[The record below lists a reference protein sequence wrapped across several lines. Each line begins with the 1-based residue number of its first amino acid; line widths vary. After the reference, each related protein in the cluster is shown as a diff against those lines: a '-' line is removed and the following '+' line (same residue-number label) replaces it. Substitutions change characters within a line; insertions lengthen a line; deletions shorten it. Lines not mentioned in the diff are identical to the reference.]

1 MKKVTP
7 QKYDRSIYGTFGQFF
22 THNNSPVFYLNTA
35 LPIDN
40 INWIKPVRDI
50 LNISEVDFDELV
62 QRNLD
67 DSRIK
72 NDISQYLISDKGYKF
87 FPPIVSAF
95 VAPTEKKDSIKNRYP
110 KLKVRF
116 EDTEEG
122 KVVKIEFEDSFILIL
137 FVDEE
142 NNFLNTPVELRWK
155 SSGISLMAVDGQHR
169 LVTLKAIRGL
179 LDSDDEKA
187 YYKSL
192 EEHKSILNDI
202 DIPTT
207 ILFFPNSY
215 QELSKGSEQILD
227 QVFPNSGWLGNEQK
241 DIKEIIRNVFVDVNK
256 NAKTPSES
264 RNILLNEKDI
274 CAIFA
279 RNIFSTIKEIDK
291 NTYSYLLDFDSP
303 RNKEFQIDQN
313 RPVITTIG
321 IVYKIC
327 ENLFKDTKGD
337 RRKSED
343 GNALRTRLN
352 LYKLEFESESV
363 KLEDL
368 TPFDFSYSQRKVLL
382 DQFKKTWT
390 QTFVYFYTE
399 LLPFKKL
406 FVSMNKSFDEW
417 LEKTKKDSL
426 TEDETKIYSILFGGS
441 EKRFF
446 LQQNAKNRS
455 VEYNDYRLL
464 FRKLQSKEK
473 EIKESIGNH
482 RFFFSQMF
490 QSAFF
495 EFVEFILSSPILECE
510 DSWLEQEYLESIII
524 ILNGYIE
531 DKKNNSL
538 FKFEDALNS
547 LLFNGKNNPSP
558 GKIELV
564 STIIKLIAFNHKRD
578 ISENPFINKFNVQS
592 EFIDELNSECFEIIS
607 KNLTNSLEEE
617 FRQDIEIR
625 QLVLNIQKAKNEK
638 SDEKMSELKSDYT
651 ERLELYLADRKKT
664 ELIRLKQHLNID

>member
-1 MKKVTP
+1 MKKVRP

-72 NDISQYLISDKGYKF
+72 NDISQYLITDKGYKF

-116 EDTEEG
+116 EETVEG

-137 FVDEE
+137 FVDED
-142 NNFLNTPVELRWK
+142 NNILNTPVELRWK

-215 QELSKGSEQILD
+215 QDLSEGSEEILD
-227 QVFPNSGWLGNEQK
+227 EVFPNSGWLENEQK

-279 RNIFSTIKEIDK
+279 RHIFSTIKEIDK

-313 RPVITTIG
+313 RPIITTIG
-321 IVYKIC
+321 IVYRIC

-343 GNALRTRLN
+343 GNALRARLN
-352 LYKLEFESESV
+352 LYDLEFDSESV

-368 TPFDFSYSQRKVLL
+368 TPFDFSYSQRRVLL
-382 DQFKKTWT
+382 EQFKKSWT
-390 QTFVYFYTE
+390 QTFVYFYTH

-406 FVSMNKSFDEW
+406 YISMNKSFEDW
-417 LEKTKKDSL
+417 LEKTRKDSL
-426 TEDETKIYSILFGGS
+426 TDDETKIYSVLFGGS

-446 LQQNAKNRS
+446 LQQNAKNRG
-455 VEYNDYRLL
+455 VEYNDYRFL
-464 FRKLQSKEK
+464 FKKLQNKEK

-495 EFVEFILSSPILECE
+495 EFLDFILSSPTI
-510 DSWLEQEYLESIII
+510 DYKNSWLEQEYLDSIIN
-524 ILNGYIE
+524 ILNKYIE
-531 DKKNNSL
+531 DKHNDSL
-538 FKFEDALNS
+538 FNFENS
-547 LLFNGKNNPSP
+547 INDLLFNGRSNPSQ
-558 GKIELV
+558 KKQELV
-564 STIIKLIAFNHKRD
+564 ATIIKLIAFNYKRE
-578 ISENPFINKFNVQS
+578 ISENPFINKFNVIS
-592 EFIDELNSECFEIIS
+592 DFIDELNIECLDIID
-607 KNLTNSLEEE
+607 KNMTDSLEKE
-617 FRQDIEIR
+617 FKQNIDIR
-625 QLVLNIQKAKNEK
+625 QLVLDIQKAKNDKLVNEIK
-638 SDEKMSELKSDYT
+638 KLESDY
-651 ERLELYLADRKKT
+651 KK
-664 ELIRLKQHLNID
+664 N